1 MSNRPSQELSVNTSN
16 TLAGQAI
23 EARGKTL
30 IPLMSQK
37 PSSGFWSQFNLF
49 QTSSNQP
56 LGFLVVGDRK
66 TQFIKVQE
74 RRWLLLGLLI
84 GLLSLILLF
93 AGISWRAQ
101 KPKARKPALW

>member
-1 MSNRPSQELSVNTSN
+1 MSNRSSQERPVNTTN
-16 TLAGQAI
+16 TLAGQPI

-37 PSSGFWSQFNLF
+37 PSAGFWSLFNLF
-49 QTSSNQP
+49 QNASAQP

-66 TQFIKVQE
+66 THFVKVQE
-74 RRWLLLGLLI
+74 HRWLLLGLLI
-84 GLLSLILLF
+84 GLLSLILLM